1 MLSQRLRSLNP
12 KLGDLGHIFKLGD
25 LGHITK
31 LRIFGDSSF
40 LLWEIEENREHRFDL
55 EALSVVEVGESR

>member
-1 MLSQRLRSLNP
+1 MLSQRHRSLNP
-12 KLGDLGHIFKLGD
+12 NLGD

-40 LLWEIEENREHRFDL
+40 LLWEIEENIEHSFDL
-55 EALSVVEVGESR
+55 EALSVIEVGSSR